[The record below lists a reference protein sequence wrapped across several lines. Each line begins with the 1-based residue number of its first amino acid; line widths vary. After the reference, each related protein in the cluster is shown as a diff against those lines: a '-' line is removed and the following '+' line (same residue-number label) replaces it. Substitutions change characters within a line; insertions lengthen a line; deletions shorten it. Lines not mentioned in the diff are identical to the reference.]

1 VNLVDERELDL
12 LRADL
17 ESDRVERKRSAA
29 DRSKLRRNICAFAND
44 LPGHGLPGVILV
56 GVENDGECSGAT
68 IDDRLLRDLSGMKD
82 DGNIIPVPSLV
93 VQKHILT
100 GCEVAAVLVEPSLS
114 PPVRYQGRVWVKVG
128 PTVRLATPEEEQR
141 LSERRRAGERPFDQ
155 RPATDAT
162 VEALDLGHVRT
173 HYLPQAVAHDVLE
186 VNQRTLAQQLQSL
199 RLLVDDT
206 PTWGAILGFGRDP
219 QGWIPG
225 AYVQF
230 LRVDG
235 EEITDPIR
243 SQKTLSG
250 RIEDVLRQLDEILKL
265 NVSVRTEVA
274 TGSREK
280 RSPDYP
286 LAALQQLVRNAVM
299 HRSYEGTHAPV
310 HVYWYSDR
318 VEIRNP
324 GGLYGQMTP
333 RNFGEGTV
341 DYRNPLVAE
350 IMHHVGF
357 AQRFGLGVPLARKAL
372 NENGNPEPQFD
383 FQPTQ
388 VAVTVRAAP

>member
-1 VNLVDERELDL
+1 MNLVDERELDR

-29 DRSKLRRNICAFAND
+29 DRSKLRRNICALAND
-44 LPGHGLPGVILV
+44 LPGHGRPGVILI
-56 GVENDGECSGAT
+56 GVEDDGNCSNAT

-82 DGNIIPVPSLV
+82 DGNIIPLPSLV
-93 VQKHILT
+93 VQKHVLS
-100 GCEVAAVLVEPSLS
+100 GCEVAAILVEPSLS
-114 PPVRYQGRVWVKVG
+114 PPVRYQGRAWVRVG

-155 RPATDAT
+155 RPATEAT
-162 VEALDLGHVRT
+162 IDELDRERIRT

-186 VNQRTLAQQLQSL
+186 INQRTFAQQMQSL

-219 QGWIPG
+219 QGWVPG

-230 LRVDG
+230 LRFDG
-235 EEITDPIR
+235 AEITDPIR
-243 SQKTLSG
+243 SQKTLTG
-250 RIEDVLRQLDEILKL
+250 RIEDVLRRLDEILNL
-265 NVSVRTEVA
+265 HISIRTDVA

-286 LAALQQLVRNAVM
+286 LAALRQLARNAVM
-299 HRSYEGTHAPV
+299 HRSYEGTNAPV

-318 VEIRNP
+318 VEIRSP
-324 GGLYGQMTP
+324 GGLYGQVTP
-333 RNFGEGTV
+333 QNFGEGTV

-372 NENGNPEPQFD
+372 SENGNPEPQFD
-383 FQPTQ
+383 FQPAQ
-388 VAVTVRAAP
+388 VAVTIWAAP

>member
-1 VNLVDERELDL
+1 MNLVGERELDR

-56 GVENDGECSGAT
+56 GVEDDGECSGAT

-82 DGNIIPVPSLV
+82 DGNIIPIPSLV
-93 VQKHILT
+93 VQKHILS

-114 PPVRYQGRVWVKVG
+114 PPVRYQGRVWVRVG

-141 LSERRRAGERPFDQ
+141 LSERRRAGERSFDQ
-155 RPATDAT
+155 RPAADAT
-162 VEALDLGHVRT
+162 VEALDLGHIRT

-186 VNQRTLAQQLQSL
+186 VNRRTLAQQLQSL

-219 QGWIPG
+219 QGWVPG

-235 EEITDPIR
+235 KEITDPIR
-243 SQKTLSG
+243 SQKTLTG

-286 LAALQQLVRNAVM
+286 LAALQQLARNAVM

-324 GGLYGQMTP
+324 GGLYGQLTP

-357 AQRFGLGVPLARKAL
+357 AQRFGLGIPLARKAL